1 MPYTGH
7 VLEVRDAE
15 DIPKALAVGNR
26 YPMPGLDGLVHML
39 EVDEPHSRAHLVHL
53 SVDAGGHNS
62 RLAGETEVLQVVY
75 PLLGLRIMHYQ
86 STALYR
92 VVHLGCVE
100 AERRHVASV
109 QDALPVH
116 LHAEGMRSVV
126 DDFQAVLVRYVLYT
140 PGVARLAIA
149 VHRHDGRGPRGY
161 RCLDAVRVDA
171 AVRRV
176 DVHEHRLDAVP
187 PQRVGR
193 RHEAERSRYDLARD
207 AQGLQR
213 CYQRQGAVGE
223 KADVGNLEILAQ
235 GRLKFLMPVS
245 VVGDPFAGPD
255 VPKVRVE
262 LVQVRKERGRHGYL
276 SVVHRL
282 FLAFSE
288 DSEYGVPDFNV
299 FRKAERL
306 AQTGYYRRAG
316 AQLHEEHPYRTQIQQ
331 RQGKDTGEHYCGY
344 AEGREDVPY
353 LGPHRVADKFPR
365 VSGVEP
371 VCYDACNQRAP
382 QHPLDAQEDS
392 KQQRADGDDLLH
404 YLKLQEQVR
413 PALHLEHVQVD
424 GVQRIQ
430 RRREAD
436 YLKIMGGLLPLRAD
450 EHSQQGLR
458 HRGQAE
464 KQHERRQ
471 HRGTDDLPVALL
483 HPILL
488 ILNGTKNRI
497 AHPLHY
503 RGHVRRE
510 EIRELLAPCILSQSG
525 RGVALAYNK
534 LVDLLPH
541 RVDKARHQK
550 LPAEAEQLTE
560 R

>member
-1 MPYTGH
+1 M
-7 VLEVRDAE
+7 
-15 DIPKALAVGNR
+15 I
-26 YPMPGLDGLVHML
+26 
-39 EVDEPHSRAHLVHL
+39 
-53 SVDAGGHNS
+53 
-62 RLAGETEVLQVVY
+62 
-75 PLLGLRIMHYQ
+75 
-86 STALYR
+86 
-92 VVHLGCVE
+92 
-100 AERRHVASV
+100 
-109 QDALPVH
+109 
-116 LHAEGMRSVV
+116 
-126 DDFQAVLVRYVLYT
+126 
-140 PGVARLAIA
+140 
-149 VHRHDGRGPRGY
+149 
-161 RCLDAVRVDA
+161 
-171 AVRRV
+171 
-176 DVHEHRLDAVP
+176 
-187 PQRVGR
+187 
-193 RHEAERSRYDLARD
+193 
-207 AQGLQR
+207 
-213 CYQRQGAVGE
+213 
-223 KADVGNLEILAQ
+223 
-235 GRLKFLMPVS
+235 VS

-262 LVQVRKERGRHGYL
+262 LVQVRKERGRNGYL

-299 FRKAERL
+299 FRKAECL
-306 AQTGYYRRAG
+306 AQTGYYRRARE
-316 AQLHEEHPYRTQIQQ
+316 QLDEEHPYRTQVKQ
-331 RQGKDTGEHYCGY
+331 REGEDAGEHYRGHP
-344 AEGREDVPY
+344 EGREDVPY
-353 LGPHRVADKFPR
+353 LSPHGVADKFPR

-404 YLKLQEQVR
+404 YLQLQEQVR
-413 PALHLEHVQVD
+413 TSLHLEHVQVD

-471 HRGTDDLPVALL
+471 HRGTDDFPVALL
-483 HPILL
+483 HPLTL
-488 ILNGTKNRI
+488 VLDGTQHRI

-510 EIRELLAPCILSQSG
+510 DVRELLAPCILSQCG
-525 RGVALAYNK
+525 RGVALAYYK

-541 RVDKARHQK
+541 SIDEARHQQF
-550 LPAEAEQLTE
+550 PPEAEQLAE